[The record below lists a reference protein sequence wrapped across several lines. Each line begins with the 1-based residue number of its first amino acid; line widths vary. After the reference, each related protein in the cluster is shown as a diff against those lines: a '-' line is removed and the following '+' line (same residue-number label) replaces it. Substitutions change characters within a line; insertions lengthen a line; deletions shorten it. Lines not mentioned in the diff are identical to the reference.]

1 MLGSPLHTLDLRV
14 PQKEPLDPETTASS
28 RFRNLAFYVLARGC
42 RVEGKGLGFNFQLGG
57 HCLNYMNKSL
67 QYTVSKLISN

>member
-42 RVEGKGLGFNFQLGG
+42 RVEGKGLGFN
-57 HCLNYMNKSL
+57 
-67 QYTVSKLISN
+67 IS